1 MSNGGLK
8 LSTESQKKAS
18 KKYSRKNT
26 KRYAI
31 ELNIKTD
38 SDIIKVLDSVSNKQG
53 YIKELIKK
61 DIYKEEKKGV

>member
-1 MSNGGLK
+1 MA
-8 LSTESQKKAS
+8 TEAQKKAS
-18 KKYSRKNT
+18 KKYSRNNT

-38 SDIIKVLDSVSNKQG
+38 SDIIKALDSVPNKQG

-61 DIYKEEKKGV
+61 DIYKDVKREVKKN